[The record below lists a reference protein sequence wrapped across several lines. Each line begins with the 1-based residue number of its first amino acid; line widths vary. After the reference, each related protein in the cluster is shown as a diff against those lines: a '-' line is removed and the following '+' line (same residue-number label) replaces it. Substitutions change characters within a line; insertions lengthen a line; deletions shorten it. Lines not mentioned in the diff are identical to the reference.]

1 MRPLLDVFL
10 AAAHALFAFHHGDRA
25 DCEWGCAC
33 TDWARDATRASDWLL
48 AAVELYSSRGHPHVS
63 MSQHTRLAKKKRVSS
78 LFRRFI
84 KEHGSQSICS
94 LQVQSGLLSRFISNE
109 FARLFRLHNINQDGV
124 HDRKKDRKTVMGDSI
139 SNSQVFQFSEQ
150 TWDLLM
156 VVELL

>member
-1 MRPLLDVFL
+1 
-10 AAAHALFAFHHGDRA
+10 
-25 DCEWGCAC
+25 
-33 TDWARDATRASDWLL
+33 
-48 AAVELYSSRGHPHVS
+48 

-139 SNSQVFQFSEQ
+139 SNSQVFQFFGAPDGRKTLFLLILTESSDGGFLQ
-150 TWDLLM
+150 TGSSSLAQTNRWSGKKQSH
-156 VVELL
+156 